1 MEITIRGGK
10 VFQNKKKDYKMDMC
24 TGPVLKKMLIFTI
37 PLMFSSIL
45 QLLFNAADIVVV
57 GKFAG
62 DNSLA
67 AVGSNSALIGL
78 VTNLFLG
85 LSIGSNVLTAKYY
98 GAKKDRHLKRTIH
111 TSMLLSIISGV
122 LLTFVGVIGARQ
134 ILIWMQTP
142 EEVLDLAAKYLRIY
156 FLGMTA
162 TMVYN
167 FGSAILRAVGD
178 TRRPLYYLFYAGII
192 NVVLNLIFV
201 IGLKMDVAG
210 VSLATVISQTISAVC
225 IIVCLI
231 REKGSIHLEL
241 KELHINK
248 VIFIEILRIGL
259 PAGFQGILFSLSN
272 VIIQSSVNSFGSV
285 VMAGNSAAA
294 NVEQFVYFAMNSFHQ
309 AAISFT
315 SQNYGA
321 GNTKRI
327 YKILRSSLICVTV
340 VGLVLGNL
348 EVIFGESL
356 LKIYSSSNDVIEA
369 GIVRLGLVAR
379 TYALCG
385 IMDVMVGMIRGIG
398 YSVMPMI
405 VSLMGACVFRLV
417 WIATIFRMERFHT
430 VQVVYASYPISWV
443 ITISVHIVCFI
454 WAMKKVKEKFAKYNE
469 NKVIA

>member
-1 MEITIRGGK
+1 M
-10 VFQNKKKDYKMDMC
+10 FQNKKKDYKMDMC